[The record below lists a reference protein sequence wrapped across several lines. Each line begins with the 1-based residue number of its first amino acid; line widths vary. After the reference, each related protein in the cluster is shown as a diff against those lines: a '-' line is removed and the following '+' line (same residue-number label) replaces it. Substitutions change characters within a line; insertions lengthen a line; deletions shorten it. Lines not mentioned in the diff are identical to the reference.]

1 MKKLMTSVLSS
12 DGKISSKRFITLI
25 AFLMMVIGFAANL
38 FFDLTVEEFM
48 YEAMVWI
55 VLGGLGF
62 TASEKF
68 ANRPTPKP
76 KPRPRPRPT
85 YRNETEEQTDDPV
98 ID

>member
-25 AFLMMVIGFAANL
+25 SFLMMVIGFAANL

-68 ANRPTPKP
+68 ANRPNP

-85 YRNETEEQTDDPV
+85 YRNETDEQTDDPV

>member
-12 DGKISSKRFITLI
+12 GGKISSKRFITLL

-76 KPRPRPRPT
+76 RPRPRPT
-85 YRNETEEQTDDPV
+85 YRNETDEQTDDPV

>member
-1 MKKLMTSVLSS
+1 
-12 DGKISSKRFITLI
+12 
-25 AFLMMVIGFAANL
+25 MMVIGFVANL

-68 ANRPTPKP
+68 ANKPNHRPQH
-76 KPRPRPRPT
+76 KPRPT
-85 YRNETEEQTDDPV
+85 HKVKIEEQTDDPV

>member
-1 MKKLMTSVLSS
+1 MTSVLSS
-12 DGKISSKRFITLI
+12 GGKISSKRFITLL

-76 KPRPRPRPT
+76 RPRPRPT
-85 YRNETEEQTDDPV
+85 YRNETDEQTDDPV